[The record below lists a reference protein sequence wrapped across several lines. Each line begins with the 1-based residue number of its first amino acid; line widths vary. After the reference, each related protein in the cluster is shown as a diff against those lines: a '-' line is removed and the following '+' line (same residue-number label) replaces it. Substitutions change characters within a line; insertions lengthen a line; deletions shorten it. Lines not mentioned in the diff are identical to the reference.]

1 VGVRRNS
8 SGTLAT
14 LAALRCASSLVS
26 SFAAARGG
34 SALFA
39 VTQPGV
45 LATGQRKGNPPC
57 DTRLKRSKMCGN
69 ASTAIHRT

>member
-1 VGVRRNS
+1 M
-8 SGTLAT
+8 
-14 LAALRCASSLVS
+14 LAATRRASSRVG
-26 SFAAARGG
+26 SFAAARDE

-45 LATGQRKGNPPC
+45 IATGQRKGNPPC